1 MAGTA
6 TSGPAC
12 VTSARSAAATSGE
25 SATFATATV
34 AAPQSRA
41 QAWVAT
47 ISSVAPDWETLTT
60 SASERSSR
68 VR

>member
-1 MAGTA
+1 M
-6 TSGPAC
+6 
-12 VTSARSAAATSGE
+12 TSGE

-47 ISSVAPDWETLTT
+47 ISSVAPDCETLTT